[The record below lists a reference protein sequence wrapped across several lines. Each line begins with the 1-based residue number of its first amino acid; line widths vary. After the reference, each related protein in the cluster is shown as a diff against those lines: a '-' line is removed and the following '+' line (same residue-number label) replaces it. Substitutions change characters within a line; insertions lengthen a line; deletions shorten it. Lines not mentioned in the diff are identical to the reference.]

1 MKLFHI
7 PAKSIVRRLAQKPL
21 KPIALWWNQVKLAS
35 SQAREKGMLIS
46 RGVTVPL
53 ERYERQLQ
61 VELIARRN
69 QIREW

>member
-1 MKLFHI
+1 MKPFRI
-7 PAKSIVRRLAQKPL
+7 PAKRIVCRLARKL
-21 KPIALWWNQVKLAS
+21 FKPIALWWNQVQLAS
-35 SQAREKGMLIS
+35 SEAREKDMLIA
-46 RGVTVPL
+46 RGITVPL